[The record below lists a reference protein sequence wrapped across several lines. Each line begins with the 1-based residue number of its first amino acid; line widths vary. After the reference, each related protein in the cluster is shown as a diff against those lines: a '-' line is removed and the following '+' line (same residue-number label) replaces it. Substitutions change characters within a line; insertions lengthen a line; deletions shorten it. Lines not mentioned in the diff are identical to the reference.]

1 MALLA
6 LVAGPAAPLHAA
18 TAIDLRAFAGTAV
31 TASSF
36 YTEIGSGENP
46 PAAASDWSGMSGSFP
61 NGLANTDWWTSWA
74 SEGHADLNYTGEW
87 IEWDL
92 GNTYILGLVHVWN
105 FNEERYTDEGIKT
118 LDIQRWTGSAW
129 ENAYTG
135 LTWPKAP
142 DAADYAGFNQV
153 FATPITTSKIRFTNL
168 ENYGSTFGAGVG
180 EVVFYGDAVP
190 EPAIGLTVCAT
201 FALALTKRRRSAR

>member
-1 MALLA
+1 MALFA
-6 LVAGPAAPLHAA
+6 IVAGPAASLHGA
-18 TAIDLRAFAGTAV
+18 TAIDLRASAATAV
-31 TASSF
+31 TASSY
-36 YTEIGSGENP
+36 YTESGSNENP
-46 PAAASDWSGMSGSFP
+46 PAAASNWSGMSGSFP
-61 NGLANTDWWTSWA
+61 DGLASTEWWTSWA
-74 SEGHADLNYTGEW
+74 SAAHADLNYTGEW

-92 GNTYILGLVHVWN
+92 GNTYTLGLVHVWN
-105 FNEERYTDEGIKT
+105 FNEAGYTDEGIKT
-118 LDIQRWTGSAW
+118 LDIQRWSGSAW

-142 DAADYAGFNQV
+142 DAADYTGFDQV

-168 ENYGSTFGAGVG
+168 ENYGSTYGAGVG

-190 EPAIGLTVCAT
+190 EPAIGLTVFAT